1 MALFE
6 KEDKK
11 FLWGLGVGLIAAVVV
26 REVLPSFKGMG
37 RPLAKATVKSGLSL
51 FEKGR
56 ETVAVWSETLED
68 LVVEAKAE
76 LEEEA
81 RAKAAAAAP
90 AAVPPA
96 APVEGKPN

>member
-6 KEDKK
+6 KEDQK
-11 FLWGLGVGLIAAVVV
+11 FLWGLGIGLIAAVVV
-26 REVLPSFKGMG
+26 REVLPSFKSVG
-37 RPLAKATVKSGLSL
+37 RPLAKATVKSGITL

-56 ETVAVWSETLED
+56 ETVAVWSEALED

-81 RAKAAAAAP
+81 RTKAAAAA
-90 AAVPPA
+90 AVPPP

>member
-6 KEDKK
+6 GENKK
-11 FLWGLGVGLIAAVVV
+11 FLWGLGIGLIAAVVV
-26 REVLPSFKGMG
+26 REVLPSFKSVG
-37 RPLAKATVKSGLSL
+37 RPLAKATVKSGITLLERS
-51 FEKGR
+51 K
-56 ETVAVWSETLED
+56 ETLAEWGEVFED

-81 RAKAAAAAP
+81 KVKAAAP

-96 APVEGKPN
+96 PTEGKPN

>member
-6 KEDKK
+6 KEDKE
-11 FLWGLGVGLIAAVVV
+11 FLWGLGIGLIAAVVAH
-26 REVLPSFKGMG
+26 EVLPSFKSVG
-37 RPLAKATVKSGLSL
+37 RPLAKATVKSGISL

-56 ETVAVWSETLED
+56 ETVAVWSEVFED

-81 RAKAAAAAP
+81 RTKAAAV
-90 AAVPPA
+90 AAVPPP